1 MTRSVEEIQASI
13 QQSLETADPTIESRS
28 GPVFNIML
36 QPVSNEV
43 AKIEAEQERIGALY
57 SLRFQDVA
65 TEAETE
71 ALATNFGIQRG
82 TGTKATSVVFF
93 FRLTRPTEA
102 AQVRRGTLVGNL
114 DGTLNYIVQEDAVID
129 PSNADSFFNSVRR
142 TFEVAVN
149 VEAVSPGENFN
160 IPAFR
165 INNLITPN
173 IDFDG
178 VENRAPAEGG
188 SKEETQDSEVNRIR
202 ERFAGLNTG
211 SVDGVRFVASNSFPE
226 VIQDVAVIQ
235 PASDLFRR
243 TILTP
248 GLDVYIAG
256 SNLETVRQNFV
267 AVGGET
273 EIPIA
278 SPPSVSSS
286 LVLQINGVI
295 DVNAVIVKDSSA
307 VANTVQADEIV
318 SLASPL
324 LSGDVVTFSY
334 SFNRLILDVQEIYK
348 PSTVGDSLLF
358 GTDILVYEAVE
369 VPITVVISMRVAS
382 SFDIP
387 RTTDQVTN
395 AILALVE
402 QNTFGVTLYP
412 ETIRETVLNTVQG
425 VTSLNIEQ
433 FRRTN
438 TSLRDVEII
447 ELEANEISTLDNEN
461 FQLST
466 R

>member
-1 MTRSVEEIQASI
+1 MARSVEEIQASM
-13 QQSLETADPTIESRS
+13 QQSVEIADPTIESRS

-43 AKIEAEQERIGALY
+43 AKIEAEQERISALY

-65 TEAETE
+65 TEEETD
-71 ALATNFGIQRG
+71 ALATNFGIQKAP
-82 TGTKATSVVFF
+82 GTKASAVVFF
-93 FRLTRPTEA
+93 FRFTRPTET

-114 DGTLNYIVQEDAVID
+114 DGTLNYIVQEDVVID
-129 PSNADSFFNSVRR
+129 PTNADSFFNSSRR

-160 IPAFR
+160 LPAFR

-173 IDFDG
+173 VDFDG

-188 SKEETQDSEVNRIR
+188 NEEETQDSEVNRIR

-211 SVDGVRFVASNSFPE
+211 SVDGVRFTASNSFPE
-226 VIQDVAVIQ
+226 LIQDVAVIQ

-248 GLDVYIAG
+248 GLDVYIHG
-256 SNLETVRQNFV
+256 SNLETVRQNYV

-273 EIPIA
+273 EIRIA
-278 SPPSVSSS
+278 RPPSIPSS
-286 LVLQINGVI
+286 LVLQINGIV
-295 DVNAVIVKDSSA
+295 DVDAAIVKDDSA
-307 VANTVQADEIV
+307 VADTVRANETV
-318 SLASPL
+318 SLTSPL
-324 LSGDVVTFSY
+324 VPGDVATFTY
-334 SFNRLILDVQEIYK
+334 SFNRLILDVQKVYE
-348 PSTVGDSLLF
+348 PATVGDSLLF

-369 VPITVVISMRVAS
+369 VPVTVVMSIRVAS

-395 AILALVE
+395 AIRAAVE
-402 QNTFGVTLYP
+402 QNTFGIILYP
-412 ETIRETVLNTVQG
+412 ETIRETILNTVPG

-433 FRRTN
+433 FRRTD

-447 ELEANEISTLDNEN
+447 ELEANEISTLDDEA
-461 FQLST
+461 FQLSI